1 MLNRRGDLIPVTEA
15 AKLMTWSNRS
25 SKIVEYLHR
34 GPVSF
39 STLVYDTNVGDIAT
53 IASYFN
59 PEMVSLEELNNKY
72 GQRLSKKRGGEGEE
86 EEEVQVP
93 RLLIYPTISNQCS
106 LTSQIQA
113 PWPPHRSDL
122 GAFNENSGLRKTEKQ
137 AEDENLDR
145 VMASIWNQ
153 VDSGPR
159 LNTTDDTDFFADDST
174 AQVFNQILISKDYKQ
189 N

>member
-1 MLNRRGDLIPVTEA
+1 MLNRPGDLIPVTAEA

-72 GQRLSKKRGGEGEE
+72 AQRLIKRGQEE
-86 EEEVQVP
+86 KEEKEEVQVP
-93 RLLIYPTISNQCS
+93 RLIIYPSLSKESS
-106 LTSQIQA
+106 LTSQIEA
-113 PWPPHRSDL
+113 PWLPYSSHPR
-122 GAFNENSGLRKTEKQ
+122 AFDADSGMVKTENRGGG
-137 AEDENLDR
+137 DDNLHT
-145 VMASIWNQ
+145 VMANIWNQ
-153 VDSGPR
+153 VDSG
-159 LNTTDDTDFFADDST
+159 LG
-174 AQVFNQILISKDYKQ
+174 
-189 N
+189 

>member
-1 MLNRRGDLIPVTEA
+1 MLNRPGDLIPVTEE

-72 GQRLSKKRGGEGEE
+72 AQRFSKEVQGQ

-93 RLLIYPTISNQCS
+93 RLLIYPSTLSNQCS

-113 PWPPHRSDL
+113 PWLPNSTFDR
-122 GAFNENSGLRKTEKQ
+122 GSGLRKTQ
-137 AEDENLDR
+137 NRGGEDNNLHT
-145 VMASIWNQ
+145 VMANIWNQ

-159 LNTTDDTDFFADDST
+159 LNTTGESDLFADDST
-174 AQVFNQILISKDYKQ
+174 AQVF
-189 N
+189 

>member
-1 MLNRRGDLIPVTEA
+1 MLNRPGDLIPVTEA

-72 GQRLSKKRGGEGEE
+72 AQSKKEVQGHEQ
-86 EEEVQVP
+86 EVQVP
-93 RLLIYPTISNQCS
+93 RL
-106 LTSQIQA
+106 
-113 PWPPHRSDL
+113 H
-122 GAFNENSGLRKTEKQ
+122 
-137 AEDENLDR
+137 
-145 VMASIWNQ
+145 
-153 VDSGPR
+153 
-159 LNTTDDTDFFADDST
+159 
-174 AQVFNQILISKDYKQ
+174 VF
-189 N
+189 

>member
-1 MLNRRGDLIPVTEA
+1 MLNRPGDLIPVTEE

-72 GQRLSKKRGGEGEE
+72 AQRFSEEVQGQ

-93 RLLIYPTISNQCS
+93 RLLIYPSTLSNQCS

-113 PWPPHRSDL
+113 PWLPNCSDL
-122 GAFNENSGLRKTEKQ
+122 GAFDENIGLKKTLNRGG
-137 AEDENLDR
+137 DENLHT
-145 VMASIWNQ
+145 VMANIWNQ

-159 LNTTDDTDFFADDST
+159 LDTTGESDLFADDST
-174 AQVFNQILISKDYKQ
+174 AQVF
-189 N
+189 

>member
-1 MLNRRGDLIPVTEA
+1 MLNRPGDLIPVTEE

-72 GQRLSKKRGGEGEE
+72 AQRFSK
-86 EEEVQVP
+86 EVQGQED
-93 RLLIYPTISNQCS
+93 T
-106 LTSQIQA
+106 TGE
-113 PWPPHRSDL
+113 SDL
-122 GAFNENSGLRKTEKQ
+122 
-137 AEDENLDR
+137 
-145 VMASIWNQ
+145 
-153 VDSGPR
+153 
-159 LNTTDDTDFFADDST
+159 FADDST
-174 AQVFNQILISKDYKQ
+174 AQVF
-189 N
+189 